1 MDLEN
6 RYEKGIKITYDSIKN
21 GDAKKL
27 LECVKQFRKIN
38 TPAEIIFK
46 ALEECPISLIDQAGI
61 EIKVHSSLLN
71 SEISIG
77 KDITWGEAAILVEN
91 QTGKEEIE
99 KILEVKS
106 VFEGKLTGIERSD
119 EYYYDEF

>member
-38 TPAEIIFK
+38 TPPEIIFK

-61 EIKVHSSLLN
+61 EIKVHSNLLN
-71 SEISIG
+71 REIRIG

-106 VFEGKLTGIERSD
+106 TFEGKLTGIERNGKF
-119 EYYYDEF
+119 YDEF